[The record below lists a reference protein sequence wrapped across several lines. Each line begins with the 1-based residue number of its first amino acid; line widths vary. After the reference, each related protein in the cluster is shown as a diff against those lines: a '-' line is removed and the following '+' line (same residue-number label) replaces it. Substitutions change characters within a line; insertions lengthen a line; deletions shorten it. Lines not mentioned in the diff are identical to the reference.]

1 VEGPGGLMCL
11 DLSTAH
17 STARIFLQGA
27 HVASFQRN
35 GEQPLLFLSSE
46 SVFAPGKAI
55 RGGVPVIFPWFGAR
69 AGDSAS
75 PAHGFARTCEWN
87 VASISQDQSGAVSVV
102 FTLSDSPETRALWPF
117 EFQLRYEI
125 VVGTELGMSLRVENR
140 SAESF
145 QYEEALHTYFLVS
158 DVRNVRIEGL
168 LGAEYIDKVDGFRR
182 KTQDAPLIE
191 ITAETDRVYAGTR
204 TTCTA
209 ADPGMLRVIRV
220 VKEGSDTTVVW
231 NPWIAKSAAM
241 SDFGDDEWPTML
253 CIETANAGENAVTL
267 DPGAAHV
274 MRATVSSEHL

>member
-1 VEGPGGLMCL
+1 MCL
-11 DLSTAH
+11 DLSTVH

-27 HVASFQRN
+27 HVTSFQRI
-35 GEQPLLFLSSE
+35 GEQPLLFLSGAS
-46 SVFAPGKAI
+46 SFAPGKPI
-55 RGGVPVIFPWFGAR
+55 RGGIPVIFPWFGAR
-69 AGDSAS
+69 AGDSSS
-75 PAHGFARTCEWN
+75 PAHGFVRTREWN
-87 VASISQDQSGAVSVV
+87 LASISQDQSGAVSVV
-102 FTLSDSPETRALWPF
+102 FTLADSPDTQVFWPF

-125 VVGTELGMSLRVENR
+125 VVGTELGISLRVENR

-145 QYEEALHTYFLVS
+145 QYEEALHTYLLVS

-168 LGAEYIDKVDGFRR
+168 LGADYLDKVDGFRR
-182 KTQDAPLIE
+182 KTQEVPLIE
-191 ITAETDRVYAGTR
+191 ITSETDRVYVGAR

-220 VKEGSDTTVVW
+220 AKEGSDTTVLW
-231 NPWIAKSAAM
+231 NPWIAKSASM
-241 SDFGDDEWPTML
+241 SDFGDDEWPGML